1 MHRLISRARAF
12 FGRRADSEAEREQ
25 HRTLLEDT
33 PLIPSPK
40 EPAHKDDS
48 KLKTVQGVVTSS
60 CSNYGWI
67 DDSIFFNINIVT
79 GKVPLK
85 VGQKVIAVVE
95 EDETSHELAAIKVR
109 VDAFCDEPSDTRVDV
124 SPDTLTSAVGDF
136 EPYHGDLVE
145 VEFSIQPGTQN
156 RKAISVKPLAHKH
169 VNEVCIT
176 SIHGRHGV
184 VDNAIFFTLDSLKLP
199 PGYVP
204 QLHDLVNVVIVES
217 AQSCY
222 TWRAVSMTPVQMSQ

>member
-1 MHRLISRARAF
+1 
-12 FGRRADSEAEREQ
+12 
-25 HRTLLEDT
+25 
-33 PLIPSPK
+33 
-40 EPAHKDDS
+40 
-48 KLKTVQGVVTSS
+48 
-60 CSNYGWI
+60 
-67 DDSIFFNINIVT
+67 
-79 GKVPLK
+79 
-85 VGQKVIAVVE
+85 
-95 EDETSHELAAIKVR
+95 

-124 SPDTLTSAVGDF
+124 SPDTLTSAVGGTDHTNHAAYFSLNVICTDF